1 MFVTARER
9 GPAQALGGP
18 CAAGYNGSD
27 RRASRAA
34 TSNVWGKG
42 TLRTGTI
49 VAFALSV
56 LIQVGYPL
64 LVTVLF
70 RRAHRPPWALFVYG
84 ALVYALFQ
92 LFSWLPLN
100 VYLDAVLGT
109 RMTSQ
114 GAAFWWL
121 LISAAVGAFLEEG
134 GRWLGYRFVFPKIDA
149 KLSWRNGVMYGL
161 GHGSVETLL
170 LFAGLTFVTMLAYVV
185 LGQFDLDLIVESL
198 GAEGSPALIEALR
211 SILDMQWSQPLIVA
225 AERVLAL
232 SHQIAWSLMVMTSLF
247 HRRKRWFAFALAYH
261 TSVAVLVPS
270 LATLAGFGVAEGVNL
285 LLAVFSLWIIAKLRA
300 FEEVEPLR

>member
-1 MFVTARER
+1 M
-9 GPAQALGGP
+9 
-18 CAAGYNGSD
+18 
-27 RRASRAA
+27 
-34 TSNVWGKG
+34 
-42 TLRTGTI
+42 
-49 VAFALSV
+49 
-56 LIQVGYPL
+56 
-64 LVTVLF
+64 
-70 RRAHRPPWALFVYG
+70 
-84 ALVYALFQ
+84 YALFQ
-92 LFSWLPLN
+92 LFTWLPLN

-114 GAAFWWL
+114 GATFWWL

-134 GRWLGYRFVFPKIDA
+134 GRWLGYRFVFPRIDA

-170 LFAGLTFVTMLAYVV
+170 LFSGLTFVTMLAYVV
-185 LGQFDLDLIVESL
+185 LGQFDFDSIVQSL

-232 SHQIAWSLMVMTSLF
+232 PHQVAWSLMVMTSLF

-285 LLAVFSLWIIAKLRA
+285 LLAVFSLWIISKLRA
-300 FEEVEPLR
+300 FEAAEPVR